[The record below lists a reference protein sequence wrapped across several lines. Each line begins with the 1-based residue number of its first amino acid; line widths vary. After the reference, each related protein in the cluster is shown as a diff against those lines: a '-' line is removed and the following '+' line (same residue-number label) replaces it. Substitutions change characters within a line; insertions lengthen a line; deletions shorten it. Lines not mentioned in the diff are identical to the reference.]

1 MGVDFIRSQSG
12 QPHTKRWAGG
22 VDRLKQ
28 PDLFELNFEPE
39 CRFITAELVGGAPS
53 PGDEVLLQADGKG
66 GCAVFSGHSRVASL
80 DRAPEQVLTAL
91 DNNYGII
98 PAIVDRIGCL
108 GGTIELR
115 LT

>member
-28 PDLFELNFEPE
+28 ADLFQVNFEPE
-39 CRFITAELVGGAPS
+39 CRFITAELESDAPS
-53 PGDEVLLQADGKG
+53 PGEEVLLQADGKG
-66 GCAVFSGHSRVASL
+66 GCAIFSGHSRVATL
-80 DRAPEQVLTAL
+80 NRAPEQVLAAL
-91 DNNYGII
+91 GNNYGII
-98 PAIVDRIGCL
+98 PAVVDRVGCL